1 MGSEM
6 SVIVQERDL
15 GVLVESSKKVSLQFV
30 EVVKKVN
37 FMLVII

>member
-15 GVLVESSKKVSLQFV
+15 GVLVESSKKVSLHFV